1 MEEFIKI
8 DYKKKIF
15 YFILMLIFTVFMLA
29 TIMAVTSADSI
40 DSHDI
45 EIDDGWEV
53 NINGRQYT
61 NVTLSEFR
69 FGMCNRGDT
78 VVLKHVVPRYD
89 TVEQPTLVMYS
100 VHSAVKVALDDEVIY
115 QYGQKRYAAGKML
128 GYGRHFVPLEK
139 NAMSKWIT
147 VEFKVSEDNAFD
159 GVQPMTISDGNTII
173 TRDISGKRINLATS
187 LFLMI
192 FGVIIMIL
200 SMIMI
205 RRSVNFVQTFSIAM
219 FSFLIGCWTLCNSDL
234 IEYMSS
240 DLLVKAYVEY
250 LSLYMLPLPFTY
262 YFRDRIDERDTP
274 KWLKGFF
281 WLIITLEILFVGAA
295 IILQLTNI
303 VHLPR
308 MLTGAHAL
316 MMLAIVFFVMLSVRD
331 IRHKKQRMNSVMIG
345 FIIAI
350 ALVLIEL
357 LRFNLNKYFI
367 GFSKNEYSSTT
378 CFAVLIIVISM
389 LIDYGNKIS
398 KTLYENARQ
407 MLLEQMAYMDELTG
421 LGNRR
426 SCEKKL
432 AELEKD
438 DENKIKNY
446 AIISFDLNFL
456 KKANDTYGHKKGDE
470 LIRTFADILRDV
482 YGLYGLVARTGG
494 DEFIVIMDNITS
506 KEVEKLVGQ
515 MLSSMDEKNKKRAD
529 IKLSTA
535 YGYALSDESFSEKEL
550 KGEAMDKLYRIDPHV
565 VYRIADDRMYDCK
578 RKSKLGRS

>member
-69 FGMCNRGDT
+69 FGMCNRGDM
-78 VVLKHVVPRYD
+78 VILKHVVPRYD

-100 VHSAVKVALDDEVIY
+100 IHSAVKVALDNEVIY

-128 GYGRHFVPLEK
+128 GYGRHFVPLEQ
-139 NAMSKWIT
+139 NAMSKWLT
-147 VEFKVSEDNAFD
+147 AEFKVSEDNAFD

-316 MMLAIVFFVMLSVRD
+316 MMLAIVFFVLLSVHD

-350 ALVLIEL
+350 VLVLIEL

-367 GFSKNEYSSTT
+367 GFAKNEYSSTT

-398 KTLYENARQ
+398 KTLYENAQ
-407 MLLEQMAYMDELTG
+407 QILLEQMAYMDELTG

-426 SCEKKL
+426 ACEKKMH
-432 AELEKD
+432 ELSEADHK
-438 DENKIKNY
+438 EIRNY
-446 AIISFDLNFL
+446 AIMSFDLNFL

-470 LIRTFADILRDV
+470 LIKAFADILREI
-482 YGLYGLVARTGG
+482 YGLYGLAARTGG

-506 KEVEKLVGQ
+506 KEVEKLIGQ
-515 MLSSMDEKNKKRAD
+515 MLSVMDDKNKNRAD

-535 YGYALSDESFSEKEL
+535 YGYALSDESFSADEL
-550 KGEAMDKLYRIDPHV
+550 RGDEMDKSHRIDPHV

-578 RKSKLGRS
+578 RKSKLGRT